1 MRYQDLVNQLI
12 DRRYTLHLSQNRLSE
27 RCGVY
32 QPAIHKYEKFKA
44 TMQLKTLLAIMD
56 GLRLRLFVEDVCIT
70 SGVKLYGVVKHTLVK
85 CRQHPQEMLEAL
97 GYSKAAYATW
107 GNDHFNN
114 TQVDRLLE
122 ILAYLHLS
130 IKIREE
136 AAANE
141 QG

>member
-12 DRRYTLHLSQNRLSE
+12 DRRYTLHLSQSKLSD

-32 QPAIHKYEKFKA
+32 QPAIHKYEKFKEI
-44 TMQLKTLLAIMD
+44 MQLKTLLAIMD
-56 GLRLRLFVEDVCIT
+56 GLRLRLFVEDVSIT

-85 CRQHPQEMLEAL
+85 KHLTVWQMLEAL
-97 GYSKAAYATW
+97 GYSKSAFYSFDA
-107 GNDHFNN
+107 GSMSN
-114 TQVDRLLE
+114 TQVDRILG
-122 ILAYLHLS
+122 ILAYLHLN

-136 AAANE
+136 AEENE